1 MNKVILTGRLTKDI
15 EVEMTSNNKLYVKNS
30 LAVKKDI
37 KNEDGTY
44 GADFINIIAWGNT
57 ADYLGKSADKGM
69 LIGIEGRITT
79 RTFDRADGTKGYAT
93 EVICTNVELLGKKN
107 DTKVSH
113 QEENKTEQDP
123 FAEFGDSVEVD
134 NDNFLE

>member
-57 ADYLGKSADKGM
+57 ADYLGKYADKGM